1 MGCKRYWSHCLTLSS
16 FIHIVYACL
25 KPFAYSHIYMHFFVI
40 DIASHLI
47 SIFKVTKESNWAVHA
62 IGVVVSP
69 YHHHHHH
76 IIIVTIIILV
86 IIIMILSSLLS
97 LSSSSRW
104 LKRVNGLW
112 TPLESLSHLI
122 KSSLRHPN
130 RLLYHV
136 RMVNNV
142 RMYTCRYICIHV

>member
-25 KPFAYSHIYMHFFVI
+25 KPFAYSHIYMHTIVI

-86 IIIMILSSLLS
+86 IIIMIIIIIVIIIIIIKVTKESKWAVNAIGVIVSPYQVKFETPKQATI
-97 LSSSSRW
+97 SRQDG
-104 LKRVNGLW
+104 K
-112 TPLESLSHLI
+112 
-122 KSSLRHPN
+122 
-130 RLLYHV
+130 
-136 RMVNNV
+136 
-142 RMYTCRYICIHV
+142 